1 MIVYVKHFDS
11 NKTMSF
17 KVNNNRLL
25 KKDTKIS
32 EKVQQNEKLVMD
44 VVMYFFIKLR
54 LSAFMSFTII
64 FLVFF

>member
-25 KKDTKIS
+25 KKYTKIS

>member
-17 KVNNNRLL
+17 MVNDNRLL
-25 KKDTKIS
+25 KEYTKIS